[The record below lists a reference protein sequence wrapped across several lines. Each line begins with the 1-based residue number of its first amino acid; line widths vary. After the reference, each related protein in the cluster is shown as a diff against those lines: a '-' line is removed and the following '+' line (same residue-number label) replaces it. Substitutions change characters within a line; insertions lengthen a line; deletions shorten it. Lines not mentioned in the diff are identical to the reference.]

1 MRLLFFGI
9 NYYPE
14 LTGIGKYTGEACQW
28 LAKQGHEVEVITT
41 MPYYPAWQVSEA
53 YKGKVWHTEIIA
65 GVKVHRCPLYV
76 PAKVTALKRIFLEL
90 SFVLA
95 SLLYWFKVIFT
106 QKFDAVVCVCPPFQL
121 GLLPLLYAKLK
132 GVPYIYHVQ
141 DLQVDIAQ
149 DMGMI
154 KNKRAI
160 SLLFGFEKF
169 LMNKAT
175 IVSSISEGMLRKIRN
190 KGLKHQNHWLF
201 PNWVDTTTIRPL
213 PPEESLRNELGYTDN
228 DFIVQYAGTIAEKQG
243 LEMLIDVALSLPH
256 IKFMIVGEG
265 GFKQKLMQK
274 VAESNAHNIKFFP
287 LQPYEKLPN
296 LLRTGNI
303 HLVLQKKAAS
313 DLVLPSKLSSILSA
327 GACALVTAEAGTSLF
342 EVIEKHQAGILIEPE
357 SIEALRM
364 GIEEAT
370 KRDLSEY
377 KKNARAYAEKWLDR
391 EQIMRNFE
399 ENLRKLVNTKGF
411 NE

>member
-1 MRLLFFGI
+1 MRLLFYGI

-41 MPYYPAWQVSEA
+41 MPYYPAWQISEA
-53 YKGKVWHTEIIA
+53 YKGKIWHTEHID

-76 PAKVTALKRIFLEL
+76 PANVTALKRILLEL

-95 SLLYWFKVIFT
+95 SLIYWVKALFT
-106 QKFDAVVCVCPPFQL
+106 KKFDVVVCICPPFQL
-121 GLLPLLYAKLK
+121 GLLPLFYSKTK

-141 DLQVDIAQ
+141 DLQIDIAQ

-154 KNKRAI
+154 KNQRAI
-160 SLLFGFEKF
+160 RLLFGIEKF
-169 LMNKAT
+169 LMNKANV
-175 IVSSISEGMLRKIRN
+175 VSSISEGMLRKIRN

-213 PPEESLRNELGYTDN
+213 PPKESLRNELGYSEN
-228 DFIVQYAGTIAEKQG
+228 DFIVQYSGTIAEKQG
-243 LEMLIDVALSLPH
+243 LEMLIEVAQALPH
-256 IKFMIVGEG
+256 IQFMIVGEG
-265 GFKQKLMQK
+265 GYKHKLMQK
-274 VAESNAHNIKFFP
+274 VSESNTHNIKFFP

-296 LLRTGNI
+296 LLATGSI

-313 DLVLPSKLSSILSA
+313 DLVLPSKLTGILSA

-342 EVIEKHQAGILIEPE
+342 DVIHNNQAGILIEPE
-357 SIEALRM
+357 SVEALKSA
-364 GIEEAT
+364 IETAT
-370 KRDLSEY
+370 MRDLSIY
-377 KKNARAYAEKWLDR
+377 RKNARAYAEKWLDR
-391 EQIMRNFE
+391 EQIMQNFE
-399 ENLRKLVNTKGF
+399 VNLRSIVSNKGPQ
-411 NE
+411 